1 MKNSLKTIQVLARI
15 GRVLSKIVWICCIVG
30 AAGCLIGIAS
40 LAAGIDGAFKIGDVT
55 IYGLIEHE
63 AGMSIGSIYAS
74 MTVGMIVC
82 LGEFILAL
90 FAERYFKNELTA
102 GTPFTFAGADEMK
115 RLGILTICISV
126 GTTVAAEIAHQV
138 INAVFQN
145 AERMLM
151 DDFTSIGLGITF
163 IIMSVIFRYG
173 TQRNA
178 DHENTYGNTEK
189 TL

>member
-1 MKNSLKTIQVLARI
+1 MKNSLKTIQLLARI

-30 AAGCLIGIAS
+30 AAGCLIGIVS
-40 LAAGIDGAFKIGDVT
+40 LAAGIDGAFKIGGVT
-55 IYGLIEHE
+55 IYGLIENE

-126 GTTVAAEIAHQV
+126 GTTVAAEIAHQ
-138 INAVFQN
+138 IIDAVFQN

-151 DDFTSIGLGITF
+151 NDFTSIGLGITF
-163 IIMSVIFRYG
+163 LVMSVIFRYG
-173 TQRNA
+173 AQRNT
-178 DHENTYGNTEK
+178 DHENTYGDAEK
-189 TL
+189 TS